1 MNGRD
6 IIALLEYTKA
16 FKKDPKPSRKKA
28 EEIDWDT
35 VDFAQ
40 VYLKLAAKAEKIKK
54 DMEQVEKLMKK
65 EEKKD
70 DKKGSKFNPMHVAMW
85 MLATAPI
92 TGPLMLYYWAAIFT
106 SIRSMH

>member
-16 FKKDPKPSRKKA
+16 FKKDPKPSRKKP
-28 EEIDWDT
+28 EIDWDNINLA
-35 VDFAQ
+35 DI
-40 VYLKLAAKAEKIKK
+40 YIKLAEKAEKIKK

-65 EEKKD
+65 EEKKEE
-70 DKKGSKFNPMHVAMW
+70 KKPSGFNPMHIAMW